1 MDKAAA
7 SMRRL
12 RLHPPVQ
19 VRDILSRRSTSSS
32 SASVVDQQGVDLPT
46 VFDRCAQSQILES
59 CKCECHDGSGTRLHS
74 SWGSGCGGPKGSV
87 RSAHAHTD
95 HDHLT
100 PLMQRPLRSQKRMQ
114 AKPRIYGMPCCF
126 VHFGPRFF
134 RKTCNRAL
142 RLWSSRWQALR
153 SPSLCQREAW
163 RCPSLWEFMGW
174 ISGCLGASPSAR
186 KPPCRQVLPDAGRC
200 FVACGPC
207 CLHS

>member
-1 MDKAAA
+1 
-7 SMRRL
+7 MRRL

-142 RLWSSRWQALR
+142 RLWEQSLAGAPITLPVPAGSLEVPFALGVHGMDLRVFGGISKCSQAAMPSGAPRCRPVLR
-153 SPSLCQREAW
+153 CLWAVLSP
-163 RCPSLWEFMGW
+163 
-174 ISGCLGASPSAR
+174 
-186 KPPCRQVLPDAGRC
+186 
-200 FVACGPC
+200 
-207 CLHS
+207 